1 MSRASFRVAIAARV
15 SRAATVSLQLDEIR
29 LVAAAKAGDKHAYGQ
44 LVRRHQVAVF
54 HAAYLLMGSA
64 AQAQTVTLQAF
75 VHGWVALR
83 RLPAT
88 VPFGEWV
95 LSLVAPPDVRAP
107 PRGGSGLPAAPDV
120 AGAVLAELSDRSRR
134 RRDPG
139 LGTVAALAAIVAIA
153 VVLAVPALRRTT
165 PSHPP
170 VGSARITLLSPLA
183 GAERFPLGERIP
195 LYEARHAAGFTTLMP
210 SILDGAY
217 LGRDIPG
224 GRVSMFA
231 GRMLITEFRGAVLPY
246 ILTLIGSGTH
256 AQLTWVNG
264 RPGVYGSSVHA
275 EAPGDVLTWL
285 EGPLTLRIEGAD
297 SLEQALALAR
307 TLR

>member
-1 MSRASFRVAIAARV
+1 
-15 SRAATVSLQLDEIR
+15 
-29 LVAAAKAGDKHAYGQ
+29 
-44 LVRRHQVAVF
+44 VAVF
-54 HAAYLLMGSA
+54 HAAYLIMGSA
-64 AQAQTVTLQAF
+64 AQAQTVMLQAF
-75 VHGWVALR
+75 VQGWAALR
-83 RLPAT
+83 RLPPS
-88 VPFGEWV
+88 VPFGDWA
-95 LSLVAPPDVRAP
+95 LSLVVAPDARTTPRAATEIP
-107 PRGGSGLPAAPDV
+107 PAPDV
-120 AGAVLAELSDRSRR
+120 SGAVLARLSDRPRR
-134 RRDPG
+134 RRAPG
-139 LGTVAALAAIVAIA
+139 LGTVAAFAGIVAIA
-153 VVLAVPALRRTT
+153 AVLAPGALRRTT
-165 PSHPP
+165 SSHP

>member
-1 MSRASFRVAIAARV
+1 V
-15 SRAATVSLQLDEIR
+15 SRPATVSLELDEFR
-29 LVAAAKAGDKHAYGQ
+29 LVVAAKAGDKHAYGQ

-75 VHGWVALR
+75 VQGWVALR

-88 VPFGEWV
+88 VPFGDWV
-95 LSLVAPPDVRAP
+95 LSLVAPPDARAT
-107 PRGGSGLPAAPDV
+107 PRAGTGLPAAPDV
-120 AGAVLAELSDRSRR
+120 SGAVLAQLSDSSRR
-134 RRDPG
+134 RRGPG
-139 LGTVAALAAIVAIA
+139 LGAVAALAAIVAIA
-153 VVLAVPALRRTT
+153 AVLAAPALRGTT
-165 PSHPP
+165 PSHP
-170 VGSARITLLSPLA
+170 VASARITLLSPLA

-210 SILDGAY
+210 PTLDGAY

-224 GRVSMFA
+224 GRISMFA

-246 ILTLIGSGTH
+246 ILTLIGSGPH

>member
-1 MSRASFRVAIAARV
+1 
-15 SRAATVSLQLDEIR
+15 
-29 LVAAAKAGDKHAYGQ
+29 
-44 LVRRHQVAVF
+44 VAVF

-75 VHGWVALR
+75 LQGWVALR
-83 RLPAT
+83 RLPAS
-88 VPFGEWV
+88 VPFGDWV
-95 LSLVAPPDVRAP
+95 LSLVSLDARAT
-107 PRGGSGLPAAPDV
+107 PRAGTALPAAPDLS
-120 AGAVLAELSDRSRR
+120 GAVLAKLSDRPRR
-134 RRDPG
+134 PRGPR
-139 LGTVAALAAIVAIA
+139 LGAVAALAAIVAIA
-153 VVLAVPALRRTT
+153 AVLAAPALRRTT
-165 PSHPP
+165 PSRP

-183 GAERFPLGERIP
+183 GAERFPLGDRIP

-210 SILDGAY
+210 PALDGAY

-275 EAPGDVLTWL
+275 EQPGDVLTWL